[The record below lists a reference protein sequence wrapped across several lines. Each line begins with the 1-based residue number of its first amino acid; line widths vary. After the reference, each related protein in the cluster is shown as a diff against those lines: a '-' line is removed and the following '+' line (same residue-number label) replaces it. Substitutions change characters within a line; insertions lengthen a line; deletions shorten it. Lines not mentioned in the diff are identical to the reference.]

1 MLVIPR
7 EYRINKLI
15 KAREVLVIDETGIQL
30 GTMNTYEAVKLAIEK
45 ELDLVEVAA
54 ASSPPVCRILDYGR
68 FRYQNT
74 RKERESKKEQKS
86 KTSNAL
92 KEVRFKPRI
101 AEHDRMAKIRKVQSL
116 LANGS
121 KVKVSVMFRG
131 REITHPETGMK
142 VLKSVADEIANQAA
156 MDKRPGFEGRFLTMT
171 LSPVK
176 NKINT
181 PTADN

>member
-1 MLVIPR
+1 M
-7 EYRINKLI
+7 
-15 KAREVLVIDETGIQL
+15 LVIDETGTQL
-30 GTMNTYEAVKLAIEK
+30 GTMNTNEAVRLATEK

-54 ASSPPVCRILDYGR
+54 ASSPPVCRILDYGK
-68 FRYQNT
+68 FRYHNT
-74 RKERESKKEQKS
+74 RKERESKKDQKS
-86 KTSNAL
+86 KNSNVL

-101 AEHDRMAKIRKVQSL
+101 GEHDKMAKIR
-116 LANGS
+116 

-131 REITHPETGMK
+131 REITHPETGMA

-176 NKINT
+176 NKVSSSTTEN
-181 PTADN
+181 

>member
-1 MLVIPR
+1 
-7 EYRINKLI
+7 
-15 KAREVLVIDETGIQL
+15 VLVIDETGTQL
-30 GTMNTYEAVKLAIEK
+30 GTMNTNEAVKLATEK

-54 ASSPPVCRILDYGR
+54 ASRPPVCRILDYGK
-68 FRYQNT
+68 FRYHNT
-74 RKERESKKEQKS
+74 RKERESKKDLKS
-86 KTSNAL
+86 KSSNVL

-101 AEHDRMAKIRKVQSL
+101 GEHDKMAKIRKVQSL

-131 REITHPETGMK
+131 REITHPETGMA

-176 NKINT
+176 NKVSSTIT
-181 PTADN
+181 DN